1 MAGSIQAPLTSVAD
15 VGLSASST
23 EVELSAPPTEVE
35 LEPIQLV
42 APDGTPTTETR
53 YRRDLPPETLGWL
66 YESMAVTRA
75 LDGEFVNL
83 QRQGEL
89 ALFASCR
96 GQEAAQIGSA
106 ACLRKTDWLFPQYRE
121 IGAFLLRGITPAQM
135 GAVWRGRW
143 HGGLGFTEKCV
154 APIAI
159 PIGPHGLHA
168 VGAAMA
174 AQRLGEDSVTVAYLG
189 DGATSEGD
197 AHEAMNLAS
206 VYKAPCVFFVQN
218 NQWAISVPVS
228 RQQAGPSIAHRAI
241 GYGMPGIRVDGNDV
255 LACYAVTAEA
265 AQRAREGRGPTLIEA
280 LTYRMGP
287 HTTSD
292 DPTRYRPQDEVDRWT
307 TLDPVSRYRSYLQT
321 IGAWSERLEHR
332 VETRAARLC
341 AELRDATVNTP
352 DMDIGELFD
361 TVYADITPTL
371 QSQRDQLMAELAKE
385 A

>member
-1 MAGSIQAPLTSVAD
+1 MAEVSAATDAPLAVD
-15 VGLSASST
+15 
-23 EVELSAPPTEVE
+23 

-42 APDGTPTTETR
+42 TPDGTPTSENR
-53 YRRDLPPETLGWL
+53 YSRDLPSETLSWL
-66 YESMAVTRA
+66 YEMMVVTRD
-75 LDGEFVNL
+75 LDIEFVNL

-96 GQEAAQIGSA
+96 GQEAAQIGAA

-135 GAVWRGRW
+135 GAVWRGKW
-143 HGGLGFTEKCV
+143 HGGLEFTKKCV

-159 PIGPHGLHA
+159 PIGTHGLHA

-174 AQRLGEDSVTVAYLG
+174 AQRLGEDSVTLAFLG

-197 AHEAMNLAS
+197 AHEAFNLAS
-206 VYKAPCVFFVQN
+206 VYKAPCVFFIQN

-228 RQQAGPSIAHRAI
+228 HQMAGPSIAHRAI

-255 LACYAVTAEA
+255 LACYAVMTEA
-265 AQRAREGRGPTLIEA
+265 AERAREGGGPTLIEA
-280 LTYRMGP
+280 ITYRVGP

-292 DPTRYRPQDEVDRWT
+292 DPTRYRSQEEVERWT
-307 TLDPVSRYRSYLQT
+307 ALDPITRYRNYLQAVGVWT
-321 IGAWSERLEHR
+321 ERLEER
-332 VETRAARLC
+332 VAARSKRLRG
-341 AELRDATVNTP
+341 ELRESVVG
-352 DMDIGELFD
+352 GEDFDVTEMFD
-361 TVYADITPTL
+361 TVYHDITPAL
-371 QSQRDQLMAELAKE
+371 AEQRQQLLAELAKE